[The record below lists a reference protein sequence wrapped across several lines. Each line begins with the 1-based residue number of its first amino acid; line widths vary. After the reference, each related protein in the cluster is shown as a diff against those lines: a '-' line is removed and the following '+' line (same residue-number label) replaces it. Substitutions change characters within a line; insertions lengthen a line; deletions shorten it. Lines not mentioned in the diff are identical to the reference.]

1 MRCVAAMGAVS
12 KVLALECEWSNLSLF
27 MKCSDDTK
35 PNGQILN
42 GFRK

>member
-1 MRCVAAMGAVS
+1 MRCVAAMGAVR
-12 KVLALECEWSNLSLF
+12 KVALECARANLSQF
-27 MKCSDDTK
+27 MKCSEDAK